1 VLSPTVAAMIAIG
14 LLRFIGLSNAA
25 LWFGT
30 IAFQLF
36 VSSPAMG
43 SAEMQQLLGPKNF
56 PFFSAAISH
65 VISARCYTLFLVC
78 SVIALLH
85 LGADWLY
92 SGKHPKRASLVL
104 VFALFLC
111 GELQS
116 RVLQPKLQAL
126 LLEQHRPGVRTGE
139 PARNSLPA
147 GVWPAL
153 STAVNLLLLG
163 GLCRYLWQM
172 AHPPEETHFVGAGSF
187 SDKFR
192 S

>member
-1 VLSPTVAAMIAIG
+1 VIAIG
-14 LLRFIGLSNAA
+14 LLRFIGLFNAA
-25 LWFGT
+25 VWFGT

-36 VSSPAMG
+36 LSSPAMR
-43 SAEMQQLLGPKNF
+43 SADMQQLLGPKNF
-56 PFFSAAISH
+56 PYFSAAIGH
-65 VISARCYTLFLVC
+65 VISARCYTVFLVC
-78 SVIALLH
+78 SLVALLH

-92 SGKHPKRASLVL
+92 TGKHPKRGSLAL
-104 VFALFLC
+104 VFAFFLC

-116 RVLQPKLQAL
+116 HVLQPKLQAL

-139 PARNSLPA
+139 PTRSPTAIW
-147 GVWPAL
+147 VWPAL

-163 GLCRYLWQM
+163 GLCRYLWQV
-172 AHPPEETHFVGAGSF
+172 ANPPEETHFVGSASF